1 MNYGSMN
8 PRYGPGCNTCIHQ
21 SVPTYGADWRTT
33 MTTPDTKELL
43 DAAIRQEL
51 HALAAH
57 SRLSAPTLARLTL
70 QLIDDPAAV
79 AAHPIECRILR
90 ERRDQQRQVRSARTL
105 HTPLV

>member
-1 MNYGSMN
+1 M
-8 PRYGPGCNTCIHQ
+8 
-21 SVPTYGADWRTT
+21 
-33 MTTPDTKELL
+33 MTPATKNLL
-43 DAAIRQEL
+43 DAAIRQEWD
-51 HALAAH
+51 ALAAH
-57 SRLSAPTLARLTL
+57 TALSAPELARLTL